1 MHRKDTVYSEYFWCI
16 LGIHPIHQKY
26 TCNSGVCVGRGCK
39 KGKSVRFSPQTFQIK
54 PNRKY
59 YNERKC
65 VIMSTLK
72 GATGKAQM
80 EFFFCCSN
88 YYAGTETLSWC
99 HTSGIL
105 RSLNWTQTHWFTRAS
120 YIGTRQGNKVVS
132 SYATT
137 IIAAVSERLANIL
150 RTQARIQTVLFTR
163 SGSHRS
169 QLSFCDRDEEG
180 KEVRL
185 L

>member
-80 EFFFCCSN
+80 EIFF
-88 YYAGTETLSWC
+88 
-99 HTSGIL
+99 
-105 RSLNWTQTHWFTRAS
+105 
-120 YIGTRQGNKVVS
+120 
-132 SYATT
+132 
-137 IIAAVSERLANIL
+137 AAVTI
-150 RTQARIQTVLFTR
+150 TQAQKLCHGVIQV
-163 SGSHRS
+163 GY
-169 QLSFCDRDEEG
+169 CG
-180 KEVRL
+180 V
-185 L
+185 